1 MTFFFDRVR
10 LMAGELTRST
20 CDLGDG
26 REVILLLRGSGFT
39 EQEMDM
45 GLEEALE
52 IARANRI
59 TDAILQG
66 RAGGERPEE
75 AA

>member
-1 MTFFFDRVR
+1 MVLFSDRVD

-26 REVILLLRGSGFT
+26 REVIRLLRSAGFT

-45 GLEEALE
+45 GIEEALE
-52 IARANRI
+52 RARFDRI
-59 TDAILQG
+59 NDAILSG
-66 RAGGERPEE
+66 LAGGEWPGT
-75 AA
+75 A

>member
-1 MTFFFDRVR
+1 MVTFSDRVR
-10 LMAGELTRST
+10 LMAGELTRSA

-26 REVILLLRGSGFT
+26 REVIRLLRSAGFT

-52 IARANRI
+52 IARADR
-59 TDAILQG
+59 TVAAILAGQ
-66 RAGGERPEE
+66 AGGETHE